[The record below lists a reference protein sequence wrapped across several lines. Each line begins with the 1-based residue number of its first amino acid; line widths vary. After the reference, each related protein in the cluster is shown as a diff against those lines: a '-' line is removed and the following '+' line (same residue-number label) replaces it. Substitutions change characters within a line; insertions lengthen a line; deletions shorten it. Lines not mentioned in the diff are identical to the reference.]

1 MKVKVNKETKW
12 NFHVDQ
18 SGTELCESKS
28 YILIMKRRSLT
39 LRTKVGELVEK
50 RNALM
55 TNSMSTS
62 LLSLPPELVVM
73 VASYLDVSSY
83 LALAASSNALLDIL
97 VSQLQWKALLQR
109 TKMNNDEEHA
119 TFQSFE
125 NFMEQNLCHKV
136 DEERVNELA
145 LFLKS
150 LEDPDNKLL
159 LALLHTI
166 CERFPPENEAEVV
179 SLSCPCAHL
188 VHQVSPSGFA
198 LLEQAEVTARGT
210 GAEPQQKLVKYKGL
224 KWTLR
229 VRCMNVLSLPPGP
242 CDRSRK
248 LQTLKFAG

>member
-1 MKVKVNKETKW
+1 
-12 NFHVDQ
+12 
-18 SGTELCESKS
+18 
-28 YILIMKRRSLT
+28 MKRRSL
-39 LRTKVGELVEK
+39 RTKDGELTEK
-50 RNALM
+50 RNTLM

-109 TKMNNDEEHA
+109 TNMNNDEEHA
-119 TFQSFE
+119 TCRPFG
-125 NFMEQNLCHKV
+125 NFKEHLFWSKAHNLCHKF

-150 LEDPDNKLL
+150 LKDPDNKLL

-188 VHQVSPSGFA
+188 VHKVSPSGFA
-198 LLEQAEVTARGT
+198 LLEQAEVTARGP

-229 VRCMNVLSLPPGP
+229 VRGMNVLSLPPGP

-248 LQTLKFAG
+248 LQTLKLAGYPGKRLRKL